1 MAYQNVYFEKQEG
14 IIHAWDDKKG
24 YFTKKYRNY
33 AYVED
38 GNGSYQ
44 SIYGERLKKINYW
57 RKEDNLKLYESDVNE
72 VTRFL
77 IDEYGDSDEVSE
89 GNVVLTFDIEVEMN
103 SGLPDITEAKNAMTS
118 VAFHD
123 SATKDYHVYVINDG
137 DEINKTIKGAM
148 VRSFRSE
155 EDMLMAFLSKW
166 EEISPTIITGW
177 NIDFF
182 DVTYLYNRLNRLLG
196 TKNANRLSPI
206 QKVHW
211 NKYRQRYIIAGV
223 SALDYMA
230 LFKNFTYTEHPNY
243 RLDTIARMT
252 LGRGKIEYEGNLDQL
267 FRDDLEKFIE
277 YNLVDVELIVEMDKK
292 LQYIDLARAICHAGH
307 VFYEDFIFSSKWLEG
322 AILTFLRRSNRIAP
336 DRPLRRS
343 KNADGSDAE
352 GKFTGLNLVFIS
364 GYMI

>member
-1 MAYQNVYFEKQEG
+1 
-14 IIHAWDDKKG
+14 
-24 YFTKKYRNY
+24 
-33 AYVED
+33 
-38 GNGSYQ
+38 
-44 SIYGERLKKINYW
+44 
-57 RKEDNLKLYESDVNE
+57 
-72 VTRFL
+72 
-77 IDEYGDSDEVSE
+77 
-89 GNVVLTFDIEVEMN
+89 
-103 SGLPDITEAKNAMTS
+103 MTS

-292 LQYIDLARAICHAGH
+292 LQYHR
-307 VFYEDFIFSSKWLEG
+307 FS
-322 AILTFLRRSNRIAP
+322 
-336 DRPLRRS
+336 
-343 KNADGSDAE
+343 
-352 GKFTGLNLVFIS
+352 
-364 GYMI
+364 